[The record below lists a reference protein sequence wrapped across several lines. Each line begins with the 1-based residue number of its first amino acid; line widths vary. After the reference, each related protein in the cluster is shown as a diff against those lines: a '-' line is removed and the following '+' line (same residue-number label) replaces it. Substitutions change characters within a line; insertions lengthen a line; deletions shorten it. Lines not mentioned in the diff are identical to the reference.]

1 VIESLSVWDTKLFF
15 FVNSLSASWL
25 NPIMVFFSSQL
36 IWTPLIAFILY
47 ISLKEFPRKQ
57 FYLFLLFLLFAIIAS
72 DVTSSYILK
81 NITKRLRPCRV
92 EDMKLV
98 MNSFG
103 QKCGGRFGFVSSH
116 ASNSF
121 AILTFTVLALKKLKR
136 IFHLIWILPFL
147 VSYSR
152 IYLGVHFPGDVLG
165 GALVGTAWGII
176 FAQILKRTQLWG
188 QTA

>member
-1 VIESLSVWDTKLFF
+1 MIESLSHIDTNLFF
-15 FVNSLSASWL
+15 LINSLHASWL

-36 IWTPLIAFILY
+36 IWIPFVIFILY
-47 ISLKEFPRKQ
+47 AAFKELPKTQ

-81 NITKRLRPCRV
+81 NFFKRLRPCRL
-92 EDMKLV
+92 EDIKLL

-116 ASNSF
+116 AANSF
-121 AILTFTVLALKKLKR
+121 AILTLSFLALKKLKGL
-136 IFHLIWILPFL
+136 FNLIWLLPL
-147 VSYSR
+147 IVSYSR
-152 IYLGVHFPGDVLG
+152 IYLGVHYPGDILG
-165 GALVGTAWGII
+165 GALVGISWGCIYVLL
-176 FAQILKRTQLWG
+176 LKQTNLWR

>member
-36 IWTPLIAFILY
+36 IWTPLITFILY

-92 EDMKLV
+92 EDIKLV

-121 AILTFTVLALKKLKR
+121 AILTFSVLALKKLKG
-136 IFHLIWILPFL
+136 IFHLIWIFPFL

-152 IYLGVHFPGDVLG
+152 IYLGVHFPGDILG